1 MTSPPLAVDDARIV
15 TVYETVAGHHSL
27 DVMPGVECWG
37 DDMAFWMMAAIA
49 SLGFALYACVLPAV
63 LFCRLRAGVKAGRIT
78 DPEFVRYC
86 CAEPTPPPPAAALPL
101 RAMAGTKAAK
111 STSAVRHAH

>member
-1 MTSPPLAVDDARIV
+1 MTITLPPLAALAAARAQTRTV
-15 TVYETVAGHHSL
+15 TVYETTAGHHSL

-37 DDMAFWMMAAIA
+37 DDTAFWMMAAIA
-49 SLGFALYACVLPAV
+49 SLGFALYACVLPAL

-86 CAEPTPPPPAAALPL
+86 CAKLAPHEGVYC
-101 RAMAGTKAAK
+101 RM
-111 STSAVRHAH
+111 

>member
-1 MTSPPLAVDDARIV
+1 MTSPPLAVPDTAMGAPTV
-15 TVYETVAGHHSL
+15 TTTVYETIAGHHSL

-37 DDMAFWMMAAIA
+37 DDTAFWMMAAIA

-78 DPEFVRYC
+78 DPEFVRCC
-86 CAEPTPPPPAAALPL
+86 CAKPTLHTNKTSL
-101 RAMAGTKAAK
+101 RDVAYIPVPTC
-111 STSAVRHAH
+111 